1 MVPQRGGGCIFES
14 CDISPNKPTSQAV
27 SLAPFMYA
35 CRDSAMPLCHG
46 LAYAIPANGVCL
58 HLLVPP
64 LTQFFSGP
72 TFQRKAKLHSR
83 KGVAYFRD

>member
-1 MVPQRGGGCIFES
+1 MGVFS
-14 CDISPNKPTSQAV
+14 DICTPHTRQVQLVQPYLCRHAV
-27 SLAPFMYA
+27 ILQCLFCNA
-35 CRDSAMPLCHG
+35 
-46 LAYAIPANGVCL
+46 LAYAITANGVCL

-72 TFQRKAKLHSR
+72 TFQRRAKLHSK